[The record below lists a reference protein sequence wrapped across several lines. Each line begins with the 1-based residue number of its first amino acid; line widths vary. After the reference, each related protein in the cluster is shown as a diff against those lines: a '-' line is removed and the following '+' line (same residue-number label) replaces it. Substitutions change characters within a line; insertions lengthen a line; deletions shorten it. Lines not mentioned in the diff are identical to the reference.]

1 MRFVSPDQ
9 INPQADNPNPGN
21 PAQPSINPRPV
32 ATQMSQPS
40 PSPVSP
46 TPSAT
51 MPTAAPQV
59 HSFDVP
65 ADQNEPTPSGGLPP
79 ASSSGPM
86 SYSQINSSKPKNT
99 KKILLGVGAG
109 TTLLVILLSGYIFG
123 YHIPN
128 QPANVWKTSL
138 NRSGKALDKIV
149 NSASEKETIAAYEKS
164 DMNATIDVVAEG
176 NTAKG
181 AMDVKFGDSKANAN
195 FDISLKTE
203 GETEKKL
210 NTKLLFELPESS
222 SYPNTYFKIDGVKSL
237 GLDELNESVGEFDNK
252 WIAIEA
258 EYLKSLGAPTTST
271 EKIKNEQ
278 INSDDVAE
286 IARAVTATATK
297 YVFTAEPDK
306 AIFVQKSFVG
316 KEKVDDINA
325 YHYKV
330 AINNENSKK
339 FCEALTE
346 KLYSTKGY
354 RKLNGGS
361 DAEIEKSKTRD
372 VKSCRESG
380 NDFKDTDVYDL
391 WVDSKYK
398 LIHKIRFTNKDNPE
412 MYTEIGQTYKGGDE
426 VKMFVNYVDGKQK
439 SVGKFTLETNLKT
452 RTTKGTIVYGG
463 KGTNPYDVKLTM
475 QAKPYSGEIATTKP
489 NGAIPIEQ
497 VLQKFGID
505 PKQQFAPT
513 PTNYGPEDNPNVYTP
528 LSSRTLDRITFSPS
542 GIKYLKD
549 AVDTSLQT
557 TGVSPSINDLF
568 DSSVRGSDIIKNN
581 AEIPSTTQKITRI
594 ALSLLNQ

>member
-1 MRFVSPDQ
+1 MSPDQ
-9 INPQADNPNPGN
+9 ITPQQNNPNSATPV
-21 PAQPSINPRPV
+21 QHPSN
-32 ATQMSQPS
+32 QFSQPTSS
-40 PSPVSP
+40 PQPAV
-46 TPSAT
+46 SAT
-51 MPTAAPQV
+51 LVTPQV

-65 ADQNEPTPSGGLPP
+65 ADQNEPIPSGGLPP
-79 ASSSGPM
+79 TASSGPM

-109 TTLLVILLSGYIFG
+109 TTLLVIILSGYIFG

-203 GETEKKL
+203 GENEKKL
-210 NTKLLFELPESS
+210 NTKMLFELPENS
-222 SYPNTYFKIDGVKSL
+222 SYPNTYFKVDGIKSL
-237 GLDELNESVGEFDNK
+237 GLDEINKSVGEFDNK

-286 IARAVTATATK
+286 IAKAVTATATQ

-330 AINNENSKK
+330 VINNENSKK

-361 DAEIEKSKTRD
+361 DTEIEKSKTRD

-380 NDFKDTDVYDL
+380 NDFKDTDTYDL

-557 TGVSPSINDLF
+557 TGVSPSVDDLF
-568 DSSVRGSDIIKNN
+568 NPAVRGSDIIKNN